1 MTDGGDMI
9 TVENIKYELSG
20 RLRDLPTGKSHI
32 SVRYERGSR
41 IARIGACITN
51 YDWDTR
57 EAVVDALLDYEDAHA
72 DEFAVEFDVIPLE
85 AVNDV
90 DYAEI

>member
-1 MTDGGDMI
+1 MI
-9 TVENIKYELSG
+9 TVENIKFELAG
-20 RLRDLPTGKSHI
+20 RLQEVPTGKSHI
-32 SVRYERGSR
+32 SVRYEAGPR

-57 EAVVDALLDYEDAHA
+57 EAVVDALLEYEDAHS

-85 AVNDV
+85 AVSNT